1 MGMAFYEKERRWAGM
16 SENEVKTIN
25 IPIDEYFD
33 LRTRAEMNGIL
44 MERLGQFEGRFF
56 DLDRRMYELECKLK
70 GGAE

>member
-1 MGMAFYEKERRWAGM
+1 M

-44 MERLGQFEGRFF
+44 MERLGQFGGRFF
-56 DLDRRMYELECKLK
+56 DLDRRIHELECKLK
-70 GGAE
+70 GGEG

>member
-1 MGMAFYEKERRWAGM
+1 M

-56 DLDRRMYELECKLK
+56 DLDRRIYELECKLK
-70 GGAE
+70 GGEE

>member
-1 MGMAFYEKERRWAGM
+1 M

-56 DLDRRMYELECKLK
+56 DLDRRIDELERKLK
-70 GGAE
+70 GGASDE

>member
-1 MGMAFYEKERRWAGM
+1 M
-16 SENEVKTIN
+16 SENEVRTIN

-33 LRTRAEMNGIL
+33 LRTKAEMNGIL

-56 DLDRRMYELECKLK
+56 DLDRRINELECKLK

>member
-1 MGMAFYEKERRWAGM
+1 MNEV
-16 SENEVKTIN
+16 EVKTIN

-44 MERLGQFEGRFF
+44 MERLGEIEGRFF
-56 DLDRRMYELECKLK
+56 DLDRRIFELEQKMK

>member
-1 MGMAFYEKERRWAGM
+1 M

-56 DLDRRMYELECKLK
+56 DLDRRIYELERKMK

>member
-1 MGMAFYEKERRWAGM
+1 M

-56 DLDRRMYELECKLK
+56 DLDRRIFELEHKLK
-70 GGAE
+70 CGD

>member
-1 MGMAFYEKERRWAGM
+1 M

-44 MERLGQFEGRFF
+44 MERLVGII
-56 DLDRRMYELECKLK
+56 M
-70 GGAE
+70 GAKAHQ

>member
-1 MGMAFYEKERRWAGM
+1 M

-44 MERLGQFEGRFF
+44 MERLGQFEGRCF
-56 DLDRRMYELECKLK
+56 DFDRRIYELECKLK
-70 GGAE
+70 GGEG

>member
-1 MGMAFYEKERRWAGM
+1 M
-16 SENEVKTIN
+16 NEVNVRTIN

-56 DLDRRMYELECKLK
+56 DLDRRIFELEQKIK
-70 GGAE
+70 DGVK

>member
-1 MGMAFYEKERRWAGM
+1 MLNSYINML
-16 SENEVKTIN
+16 EVKTIN

-56 DLDRRMYELECKLK
+56 DLDRRIYELECKLK
-70 GGAE
+70 GGEGE

>member
-1 MGMAFYEKERRWAGM
+1 M

-33 LRTRAEMNGIL
+33 LRTRAEMNCIL

-56 DLDRRMYELECKLK
+56 DLDRRIYELECKLK

>member
-1 MGMAFYEKERRWAGM
+1 M

-33 LRTRAEMNGIL
+33 LRTRAEMNGLL

-56 DLDRRMYELECKLK
+56 DLDRRINELEYKLK
-70 GGAE
+70 GGE

>member
-1 MGMAFYEKERRWAGM
+1 M

-56 DLDRRMYELECKLK
+56 DLDRRIDELERKLQ
-70 GGAE
+70 GGASDE

>member
-1 MGMAFYEKERRWAGM
+1 M
-16 SENEVKTIN
+16 SESVN

-56 DLDRRMYELECKLK
+56 DLDRRIYELECKLK
-70 GGAE
+70 GGE

>member
-1 MGMAFYEKERRWAGM
+1 M
-16 SENEVKTIN
+16 NEVEVRTIN

-44 MERLGQFEGRFF
+44 MERLGQIEGRFF
-56 DLDRRMYELECKLK
+56 DLERRIFEIEHKSK

>member
-1 MGMAFYEKERRWAGM
+1 M
-16 SENEVKTIN
+16 SENGVKTIN

-56 DLDRRMYELECKLK
+56 DLDRRIYELECKLK
-70 GGAE
+70 GGVE

>member
-1 MGMAFYEKERRWAGM
+1 M

-56 DLDRRMYELECKLK
+56 DLDRRIYELECKLK

>member
-1 MGMAFYEKERRWAGM
+1 M
-16 SENEVKTIN
+16 SENEAKTIN

-56 DLDRRMYELECKLK
+56 DLDRRIYELECKLK

>member
-1 MGMAFYEKERRWAGM
+1 MMNEV
-16 SENEVKTIN
+16 EVKTIN

-56 DLDRRMYELECKLK
+56 DLDRRIYEIECKFK

>member
-1 MGMAFYEKERRWAGM
+1 M

-56 DLDRRMYELECKLK
+56 DLDRRIYELECKLK
-70 GGAE
+70 GDAE

>member
-1 MGMAFYEKERRWAGM
+1 M
-16 SENEVKTIN
+16 SESDVKTIN

-56 DLDRRMYELECKLK
+56 DLDRRIYELECKLK
-70 GGAE
+70 GGE